1 MIVYTARHVLPVASP
16 PLGDGAVAVQGG
28 RIVAVGR
35 RGEVLKAAGDGAEIT
50 DLGDSVLVPGLVNAH
65 VHLDLSWMRDD
76 PPPGGSYVAW
86 FRDRLER
93 VEQASEATRMESAAM
108 AVTEMVARGT
118 VAVGDVAGVPWT
130 AAILARSP
138 LHAVVFLELTGFRSE
153 DAERLLDRTASSLDS
168 IESDA
173 DVKAAR
179 GRVGVV
185 LSPHSAHTV
194 SAALLKALAGR
205 AAASGEI
212 LSIHLAETPDEA
224 AMLLDGSGPFPDL
237 LRARGG
243 WDETWH
249 ASGHSPVEYLD
260 RLGVLAPRTLAIHCI
275 HLGQQDHSK
284 LQARGVT
291 VVTCPRS
298 NLRLGVGKTPVP
310 KLLSAGI
317 PVALGTDSLAS
328 VSDLDLFSEM
338 AGLRREHPGLSPAA
352 VLRMATLNGARA
364 LNFEKTL
371 GTLEKGK
378 LAALVAV
385 ALADPGDDPL
395 ETVTSGPQTVTV
407 LPADKVGG

>member
-1 MIVYTARHVLPVASP
+1 MIVYTARHVLSVASP
-16 PLGDGAVAVQGG
+16 QVTDGAVAVHEG
-28 RIVAVGR
+28 RIAAVGR
-35 RGEVLKAAGDGAEIT
+35 KTEVLKAVGDGAEVH
-50 DLGDSVLVPGLVNAH
+50 DLGDAVLLPGLVNAH

-86 FRDRLER
+86 FRDRMER
-93 VEQASEATRMESAAM
+93 VEQAPDPIRREATEKAVAEM
-108 AVTEMVARGT
+108 AARGT
-118 VAVGDVAGVPWT
+118 VAVGDAAGVPWT
-130 AAILARSP
+130 AGILARSP
-138 LHAVVFLELTGFRSE
+138 LHAVVFVELTGFRTE
-153 DAERLLDRTASSLDS
+153 DAERLLDRAASSLDS
-168 IESDA
+168 IENEP

-194 SAALLKALAGR
+194 SASLLKALAGR
-205 AAASGEI
+205 ATASGEI

-224 AMLLDGSGPFPDL
+224 AMLMDGSGPFPGL

-243 WDETWH
+243 WDEGWH
-249 ASGHSPVEYLD
+249 APGHSPVEYLD
-260 RLGVLAPRTLAIHCI
+260 RLGVLCRRTLAIHCI
-275 HLGQQDHSK
+275 HLGQQDMSK

-328 VSDLDLFSEM
+328 VSDLDLFFEM
-338 AGLRREHPGLSPAA
+338 AGLRREHPTLSPAA

-364 LNFEKTL
+364 LRLESNL

-378 LAALVAV
+378 LAALAAV
-385 ALADPGDDPL
+385 SLSNPHDDPL
-395 ETVTSGPQTVTV
+395 EAVTSGPETVTV
-407 LPADKVGG
+407 LPAPVVGG

>member
-1 MIVYTARHVLPVASP
+1 MIIYTARHVLPVASP
-16 PLGDGAVAVQGG
+16 PLVDGAVAIQGG
-28 RIVAVGR
+28 RIAAVGK
-35 RGEVLKAAGDGAEIT
+35 RGEILKAAGADAQVS
-50 DLGDSVLVPGLVNAH
+50 DLGDTVLVPGLVNAH

-76 PPPGGSYVAW
+76 PPPGGSYIAW

-93 VEQASEATRMESAAM
+93 VELASEAARREAAEKAVREM
-108 AVTEMVARGT
+108 AARGT

-130 AAILARSP
+130 APILARSS

-153 DAERLLDRTASSLDS
+153 DAERLLDGAASVLDVV
-168 IESDA
+168 ENDA
-173 DVKAAR
+173 DFKAAR
-179 GRVGVV
+179 GRIGVV

-205 AAASGEI
+205 ATASGEI
-212 LSIHLAETPDEA
+212 LSIHLAETADEA
-224 AMLLDGSGPFPDL
+224 AVLLDGSGPFPGL
-237 LRARGG
+237 LRARGA
-243 WDETWH
+243 WDEGWH
-249 ASGHSPVEYLD
+249 PPGHSPVEYLD
-260 RLGVLAPRTLAIHCI
+260 RLGVLSPRTLAVHCI
-275 HLGQQDHSK
+275 HLGQQDLSK

-328 VSDLDLFSEM
+328 ASDLDLFSEM

-364 LNFEKTL
+364 LNLEKSL
-371 GTLEKGK
+371 GTIEKGK
-378 LAALVAV
+378 LAGLAAV
-385 ALADPGDDPL
+385 ALSDPGDDPL
-395 ETVTSGPQTVTV
+395 EAVTSGPETVTV
-407 LPADKVGG
+407 PPADEIGG

>member
-1 MIVYTARHVLPVASP
+1 MIVYTARHVLAVASP
-16 PLGDGAVAVQGG
+16 PLADGAVAVHGG
-28 RIVAVGR
+28 RIAAVGR
-35 RGEVLKAAGDGAEIT
+35 KGEVLKAAGDDAEIV
-50 DLGDSVLVPGLVNAH
+50 DLGDSVLLPGLVNAH

-93 VEQASEATRMESAAM
+93 VEQAPDAVRRETAVKAVADM
-108 AVTEMVARGT
+108 AARGT
-118 VAVGDVAGVPWT
+118 AAVGDVAGVPWT
-130 AAILARSP
+130 AGILARSP
-138 LHAVVFLELTGFRSE
+138 LHAVVFMELTGFRAD
-153 DAERLLDRTASSLDS
+153 DAERLLDRAAASLDS
-168 IESDA
+168 IENEP

-205 AAASGEI
+205 AIASGEI
-212 LSIHLAETPDEA
+212 LSIHLAETWDEA

-243 WDETWH
+243 WDEGWH
-249 ASGHSPVEYLD
+249 PPGHSPVEYLD
-260 RLGVLAPRTLAIHCI
+260 RLGALTSSTLAVHCI
-275 HLGQQDHSK
+275 HLGQQDLSK

-310 KLLSAGI
+310 KLLSSGI

-328 VSDLDLFSEM
+328 VSDLDLYSEM
-338 AGLRREHPGLSPAA
+338 AGLRREHPSLSPAA

-364 LNFEKTL
+364 LRLEKTL

-378 LAALVAV
+378 LAALAAV
-385 ALADPGDDPL
+385 RLSDPGDDPL
-395 ETVTSGPQTVTV
+395 EVVTSGPETVTV
-407 LPADKVGG
+407 LPAPQAGA